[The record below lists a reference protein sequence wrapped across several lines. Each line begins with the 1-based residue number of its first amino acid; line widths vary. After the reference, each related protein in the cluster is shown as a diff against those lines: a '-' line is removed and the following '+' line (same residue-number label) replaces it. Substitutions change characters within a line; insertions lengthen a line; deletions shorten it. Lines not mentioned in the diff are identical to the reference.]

1 MWRIQFF
8 SQSRKGSP
16 PHTWRILAQYV
27 STIANGGKRLQPYIV
42 QSVGK
47 TSKNCKKIYI
57 SYNKKPNVQ
66 QVIPWTLAELNVV
79 QTGFYRVVHGTN
91 GWGTAHPLK
100 NVKPSISGKTGT
112 AQTFYYDAEHPN
124 RKHNI
129 ELINATFIGYAPSKN
144 PKLAVAVV
152 FPGLDP
158 DGEGTYTLQVAKAMV
173 QDYFKLHSTK

>member
-1 MWRIQFF
+1 MHV
-8 SQSRKGSP
+8 SG
-16 PHTWRILAQYV
+16 PH
-27 STIANGGKRLQPYIV
+27 
-42 QSVGK
+42 
-47 TSKNCKKIYI
+47 
-57 SYNKKPNVQ
+57 
-66 QVIPWTLAELNVV
+66 ELNVV
-79 QTGFYRVVHGTN
+79 RKGFWRVVHGTN
-91 GWGTAHPLK
+91 GWGTAHYLK
-100 NVKPSISGKTGT
+100 DVKPSVSGKTGT

-158 DGEGTYTLQVAKAMV
+158 DMEGKYTLQVAKAMI

>member
-1 MWRIQFF
+1 M
-8 SQSRKGSP
+8 
-16 PHTWRILAQYV
+16 
-27 STIANGGKRLQPYIV
+27 
-42 QSVGK
+42 
-47 TSKNCKKIYI
+47 
-57 SYNKKPNVQ
+57 
-66 QVIPWTLAELNVV
+66 V

>member
-1 MWRIQFF
+1 M
-8 SQSRKGSP
+8 
-16 PHTWRILAQYV
+16 
-27 STIANGGKRLQPYIV
+27 
-42 QSVGK
+42 
-47 TSKNCKKIYI
+47 
-57 SYNKKPNVQ
+57 
-66 QVIPWTLAELNVV
+66 V

-129 ELINATFIGYAPSKN
+129 ELINTTFIGYAPSKN